1 MHPRAPHLAVL
12 TDTLSAQLFVV
23 ALHAHVSCSLT
34 STVGVT
40 ADVVLPV
47 AEKRHLNVGDV
58 AQGFDKDCAPSSLPP
73 ACRIRFL
80 KRTLKS
86 IWRDVIRKVPIF
98 FSDVIDR
105 PCACLRRGS
114 GGHPRRLA
122 AAGARVFLQCT
133 SGRLSQLLTLTKGA
147 REVVL

>member
-58 AQGFDKDCAPSSLPP
+58 AQGFDKDRALSSLPP
-73 ACRIRFL
+73 ACRFL

-86 IWRDVIRKVPIF
+86 IWCDVIRMF
-98 FSDVIDR
+98 
-105 PCACLRRGS
+105 
-114 GGHPRRLA
+114 
-122 AAGARVFLQCT
+122 
-133 SGRLSQLLTLTKGA
+133 KG
-147 REVVL
+147 